1 MEIFA
6 FLTQMFNKMYWLK
19 NKLHDNMPIESKNE
33 TNQFKRIEKQ
43 LLNFFTSSNVPEL
56 VISKRQRT
64 KRKISLNLNEKNENN
79 NTITFANVKQ
89 K

>member
-1 MEIFA
+1 MFA

-64 KRKISLNLNEKNENN
+64 KRKLSLNLNEKNENN